1 MKRLSAVR
9 RWLTYLTLFVMAIA
23 LAGDMIVLVY
33 NVLGGESSVR
43 FLLKVLVAAVIAGSI
58 FGYYLWDMRREE
70 RDP

>member
-1 MKRLSAVR
+1 
-9 RWLTYLTLFVMAIA
+9 MAIA